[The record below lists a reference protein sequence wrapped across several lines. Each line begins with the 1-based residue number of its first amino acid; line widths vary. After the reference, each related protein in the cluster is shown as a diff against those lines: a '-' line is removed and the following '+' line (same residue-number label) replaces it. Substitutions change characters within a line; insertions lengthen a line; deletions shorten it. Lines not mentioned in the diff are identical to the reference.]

1 MFWKKGNVFKID
13 AFSLKN
19 RILLSYIIY
28 SILLLSFAF
37 GVSYFAVVKI
47 VSDKNENFLENEIN
61 TIKNIIK
68 KSKDENLKPSLAQEV
83 ITEAEDNSN
92 KFYVDILINGK
103 TFVQTPGMNFDNFSI
118 KDILP

>member
-92 KFYVDILINGK
+92 TFYVRIL
-103 TFVQTPGMNFDNFSI
+103 
-118 KDILP
+118 L